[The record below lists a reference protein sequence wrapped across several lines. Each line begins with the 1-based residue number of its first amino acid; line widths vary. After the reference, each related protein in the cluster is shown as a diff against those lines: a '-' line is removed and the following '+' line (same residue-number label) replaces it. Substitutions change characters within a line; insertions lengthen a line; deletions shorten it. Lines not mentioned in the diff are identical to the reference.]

1 MKAPLQNISV
11 VPADIAGRLSK
22 RRDQDAYLDAG
33 TADAAWFAARPS
45 RRFRLRKAVLAER
58 RLYGPPTTHMV
69 IEQKQPGVRF
79 RRPVYWAVPGPL
91 PDDDAVLARLLAGA
105 VITGEEGRA

>member
-1 MKAPLQNISV
+1 
-11 VPADIAGRLSK
+11 
-22 RRDQDAYLDAG
+22 
-33 TADAAWFAARPS
+33 
-45 RRFRLRKAVLAER
+45 
-58 RLYGPPTTHMV
+58 MV
-69 IEQKQPGVRF
+69 IDQKQPGVRF

>member
-11 VPADIAGRLSK
+11 VPADIAGRLPK

-33 TADAAWFAARPS
+33 AADAAWFAERPS
-45 RRFRLRKAVLAER
+45 RRFRLRQAVRAER